1 MRSAYS
7 HPRVCDRGVDGPAVR
22 DAHDTTGVI
31 DSVAKSVL
39 TLVRERLATEAGAP
53 DPRQRQYAVLVLVA
67 VVAGTAVGWVF
78 DLHTPALIAGLTAV
92 LALVAAVGPL
102 LPEAEF
108 RYDTT
113 EEAVR
118 AAIATANP

>member
-1 MRSAYS
+1 M
-7 HPRVCDRGVDGPAVR
+7 
-22 DAHDTTGVI
+22 
-31 DSVAKSVL
+31 AKSVL

-92 LALVAAVGPL
+92 LALVAALITPL
-102 LPEAEF
+102 VDSGASRNFLL
-108 RYDTT
+108 RQK
-113 EEAVR
+113 
-118 AAIATANP
+118 NPA

>member
-1 MRSAYS
+1 M
-7 HPRVCDRGVDGPAVR
+7 
-22 DAHDTTGVI
+22 
-31 DSVAKSVL
+31 AKSVL

-92 LALVAAVGPL
+92 LALVAAGGQSLRSDLRRFAWFTPALVL
-102 LPEAEF
+102 
-108 RYDTT
+108 
-113 EEAVR
+113 V
-118 AAIATANP
+118 I